1 MTCPLP
7 ENVWLP
13 FTTVSCVPAGTPVL
27 LAPGLPVP
35 GVAVPVG
42 AGVVGVDVAVGV
54 GVAVADFVGTGMGEL
69 LGDALADGE
78 GDVGGGVD
86 WLGEA
91 ELLGADDGECVPEP
105 GPPPCAEVV
114 CPVQHPL
121 TTVSSDA
128 LARAMVH
135 DRIDFFIG

>member
-1 MTCPLP
+1 M
-7 ENVWLP
+7 
-13 FTTVSCVPAGTPVL
+13 L

-42 AGVVGVDVAVGV
+42 AGVPVGVEVAVGV
-54 GVAVADFVGTGMGEL
+54 GVADLVGTGVGEL
-69 LGDALADGE
+69 LGDALAVGE
-78 GDVGGGVD
+78 VGVEGGVD

-91 ELLGADDGECVPEP
+91 ESLGADEGECVPEP
-105 GPPPCAEVV
+105 GPPPCADV

-135 DRIDFFIG
+135 DRIVFFIGWPFA

>member
-1 MTCPLP
+1 M
-7 ENVWLP
+7 
-13 FTTVSCVPAGTPVL
+13 

-42 AGVVGVDVAVGV
+42 AGVPVGVDVAVGV
-54 GVAVADFVGTGMGEL
+54 GVADFVGTGMGEL
-69 LGDALADGE
+69 LGDALAVGE
-78 GDVGGGVD
+78 AGVEGGVD

-91 ELLGADDGECVPEP
+91 ELLGADDGECLTDPA
-105 GPPPCAEVV
+105 PPPCAEVV

-128 LARAMVH
+128 LARAIVH
-135 DRIDFFIG
+135 DRIDFFIGWPFA